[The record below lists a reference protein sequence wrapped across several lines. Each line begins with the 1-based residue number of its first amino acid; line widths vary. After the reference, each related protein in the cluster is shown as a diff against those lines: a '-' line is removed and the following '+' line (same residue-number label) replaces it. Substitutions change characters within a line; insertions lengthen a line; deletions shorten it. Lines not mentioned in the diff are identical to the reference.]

1 MTQEHA
7 RKTDPGSKRARRAS
21 RCLAKTAAVLGAL
34 ICAGAAATL
43 QAATGDD
50 PTPAYRP
57 GGLLPSEVGPALAYR
72 SEGVETCAALSGSES
87 LRAGQA
93 GTGPTIRVLK
103 ILTRSPT
110 ARAIMESAAVTRVR
124 GLPLHVCLD
133 RETDLLA
140 YYFSGLGVIGLNA
153 ALSEGGRVA
162 FLAHEIAH
170 VPQHPRYSDNRYYP
184 PEDLL
189 LLRRV
194 REATAEAIA
203 VRITWELRAAGY
215 AQAWN
220 EKASGPYAD
229 VARAFEVLARR
240 GGGEAG
246 LLAATRAAFD
256 RWFAAAWRRD
266 AYDRMTV
273 DHLRRI
279 SGDHLGL
286 VPPRRRLGA
295 YFLRG
300 IARVNGRNFL
310 SETEG
315 PPLNDPLYAGRVSS
329 ENAVTLRQ
337 VLQDAQ
343 AMSPAGRAD
352 PMDGAAY

>member
-1 MTQEHA
+1 M
-7 RKTDPGSKRARRAS
+7 
-21 RCLAKTAAVLGAL
+21 
-34 ICAGAAATL
+34 CAGAPGPL
-43 QAATGDD
+43 GAATGDG
-50 PTPAYRP
+50 PAPAYRP
-57 GGLLPSEVGPALAYR
+57 GGLLPSEVGPTLAYR
-72 SEGVETCAALSGSES
+72 AEGVETCAALIGPHS
-87 LRAGQA
+87 LRARQA
-93 GTGPTIRVLK
+93 GRGPTIRLLK

-110 ARAIMESAAVTRVR
+110 ARAMMESAAATRVR

-133 RETDLLA
+133 RETELLA

-194 REATAEAIA
+194 REAAAEAIA
-203 VRITWELRAAGY
+203 VRITWELHAAGY
-215 AQAWN
+215 RQAWD

-229 VARAFEVLARR
+229 VARAFEAVASRAP
-240 GGGEAG
+240 GEAA

-279 SGDHLGL
+279 SGDHMGL

-295 YFLRG
+295 SFLRG

-310 SETEG
+310 IETEG
-315 PPLNDPLYAGRVSS
+315 PPLSDPLYAGRISS
-329 ENAVTLRQ
+329 ENALALRQ

-343 AMSPAGRAD
+343 VMFPAMTPAGRAD